1 MEHSKYSHTA
11 GIDGDNACQVTHW
24 AIEDEG
30 ADLIL
35 VIIKINL
42 TLAKDS
48 AEAITFVSKHSLYF
62 VGLYAVVA
70 QVGK

>member
-11 GIDGDNACQVTHW
+11 GIDGDNACQVTHR

-48 AEAITFVSKHSLYF
+48 AEAIKFVSKSTHFILLVF
-62 VGLYAVVA
+62 MLWLH
-70 QVGK
+70 K